1 MQYFQLFIFLVGL
14 ALGVVVV
21 SLEEIVKVLVL
32 VIFKFLLVSLI
43 AYTNQVLKL
52 FQVI

>member
-1 MQYFQLFIFLVGL
+1 MQYFQLFIFLVVL

-32 VIFKFLLVSLI
+32 VVFKFLLVSLI

>member
-1 MQYFQLFIFLVGL
+1 MQYFQLFIFLVVL
-14 ALGVVVV
+14 PLGVVVE
-21 SLEEIVKVLVL
+21 SLEEIVNVLVL
-32 VIFKFLLVSLI
+32 VVFKFLLVSLI